1 MPSIRI
7 GFSTD
12 FNVTSEQVGIGTTLP
27 TARLDVRG
35 QILSDNAAGGGGIST
50 LTEYQ
55 GFLHSK
61 QGIGNTVSIA
71 QTTKGNLN
79 SLSGEIV
86 ISGEVTV
93 EDDTPLTGGR
103 LDSLTVTG
111 KFDLPHGGTEDREET
126 PEKGS
131 TRFNQDLGQLEFYT
145 GYEWRTVG
153 SYDGSGRGRA
163 VIGDN
168 SASHIMDFVNIQSLG
183 NALNFGTLS
192 DSRVFSYACASST
205 RGLWGGGVV
214 IPTIVN
220 TIDYITIASEG
231 NAIDF
236 GDLLSNTGQEPT
248 SCSSST
254 RGLWGGGYSVP
265 GSSRINVIQYVSIS
279 TIGNALDFGDLTSL
293 GVAIGSLSSS
303 TRGVFGGGYRTSPGL
318 INTVDF
324 ITIASTGNAV
334 SFGTLSEGSARLA
347 GCSNG
352 TRGLF
357 AGGRAYPS
365 SPGPSSFIT
374 NRIEYITVASTGNG
388 QDFGDLTSSNRNMLA
403 AAANS
408 TRGIF
413 AGGYSPTNSNVIDY
427 VTIASTGNAQDFG
440 DLTKAKRGVSAC
452 SDSHGGLG
460 GF

>member
-1 MPSIRI
+1 MPTNRFQ
-7 GFSTD
+7 FSDD
-12 FNVTSEQVGIGTTLP
+12 FVLNNGYVGINSATP
-27 TARLDVRG
+27 QEELDVVGVVRG
-35 QILSDNAAGGGGIST
+35 DNLKVVGVSSFSGY
-50 LTEYQ
+50 E
-55 GFLHSK
+55 GFLNSN
-61 QGIGNTVSIA
+61 QNITENINLDANRGITG
-71 QTTKGNLN
+71 

-86 ISGEVTV
+86 VGTGLTITGIGSAVSGQ
-93 EDDTPLTGGR
+93 GYI
-103 LDSLTVTG
+103 DSLKVYTTLNVPVGLT
-111 KFDLPHGGTEDREET
+111 TDR
-126 PEKGS
+126 PIAPKP
-131 TRFNQDLGQLEFYT
+131 GQLFYNREFATVEFYT
-145 GYEWRTVG
+145 GDVWRQVDNTTQ
-153 SYDGSGRGRA
+153 RGRA
-163 VIGDN
+163 VIGEN
-168 SASHIMDFVNIQSLG
+168 LTNVVMDFVNIQSLG

-192 DSRVFSYACASST
+192 DSRASAYACSSST
-205 RGLWGGGVV
+205 RGLWGGGTT
-214 IPTIVN
+214 PTILN

-236 GDLLSNTGQEPT
+236 GDLLSNTAQEPT

-254 RGLWGGGYSVP
+254 RGIWAGGYTSTPTP
-265 GSSRINVIQYVSIS
+265 GTRINVIQYVSIS

-293 GVAIGSLSSS
+293 GASIGSLASS

-334 SFGTLSEGSARLA
+334 SFGNLSEGSGRLA

-352 TRGLF
+352 TRGVF

-365 SPGPSSFIT
+365 SPGPSSFT
-374 NRIEYITVASTGNG
+374 TSRIDYITVASTGNAIR
-388 QDFGDLTSSNRNMLA
+388 FGDLTSSNRNMLA

-413 AGGYSPTNSNVIDY
+413 AGGYGPATTNVIDY
-427 VTIASTGNAQDFG
+427 ITFTSTGNAIDFG